1 MTDWELHD
9 HAVQVVRGELQKD
22 GKRLM
27 SWTGDPRLDPA
38 IWFVGDAGPEWIV
51 VRAARY
57 PAPTENLPAHWK
69 QIAERSAK
77 LGKEGTFLSLSVAS
91 SPDAFDPGGAVLPEP
106 LWRGHLERPSNRA
119 LDPGLFDLL
128 RQVRKRSP
136 RTVRDLRPAL
146 PGASFVEEYVPTGV
160 IRRAEW
166 FAQSK
171 DALRGKE
178 TIFLDP
184 DNGIASGKLATGSKR
199 AMKSVFMTEI
209 KSLHQA
215 GHSLVIYHHATRWQ
229 KGVTVPQQAAQLA
242 EWLHQSGAQTVLPV
256 ISRRGTV
263 RIFLVT
269 NVNLACRAAV
279 GHFAERW
286 RDNIDPVQEFVADP
300 YRTAAR

>member
-1 MTDWELHD
+1 MGGPCLRW
-9 HAVQVVRGELQKD
+9 RI
-22 GKRLM
+22 
-27 SWTGDPRLDPA
+27 DPSVSRC
-38 IWFVGDAGPEWIV
+38 GSGPGGI
-51 VRAARY
+51 
-57 PAPTENLPAHWK
+57 
-69 QIAERSAK
+69 
-77 LGKEGTFLSLSVAS
+77 SLSAIFSGQGYVTLQ
-91 SPDAFDPGGAVLPEP
+91 DGWAVPRREAAGRARRRRMADRATSQY
-106 LWRGHLERPSNRA
+106 RGPVVC
-119 LDPGLFDLL
+119 PGLFDLL

-242 EWLHQSGAQTVLPV
+242 ERLHQSGAQTVLPV

-286 RDNIDPVQEFVADP
+286 RDNIDPVEQFVADGCS
-300 YRTAAR
+300 RCHGFR